1 MSQKDQSHTQPTK
14 SPVQSG
20 SNSIAVVTVSVI
32 IAVAISFVISR
43 YVFPAPRIAYVD
55 TGKLMVGFNEAN
67 KVKKELQEVEKEW
80 QSKIKILNDSLAAQV
95 EKVSKEFDNAS
106 LQRKQEL
113 QTQLSILNQQVNKG

>member
-1 MSQKDQSHTQPTK
+1 MSQKPQSQPSNQTPQK
-14 SPVQSG
+14 G
-20 SNSIAVVTVSVI
+20 SNFINSLLMMVLAVVFSV
-32 IAVAISFVISR
+32 VICR
-43 YVFPAPRIAYVD
+43 YLLPVPKIAYVD
-55 TGKLMVGFNEAN
+55 TGKLMVGFNEAA
-67 KVKKELQEVEKEW
+67 KVDRELQEVEKEW

>member
-1 MSQKDQSHTQPTK
+1 MM
-14 SPVQSG
+14 VL
-20 SNSIAVVTVSVI
+20 AVVFSV
-32 IAVAISFVISR
+32 VICR
-43 YVFPAPRIAYVD
+43 YLLPVPKIAYVD
-55 TGKLMVGFNEAN
+55 TGKLMVGFNEAA
-67 KVKKELQEVEKEW
+67 KVDRELQEVEKEW